1 VYHGGKATR
10 KAVWGKLFRNGA
22 EITVWW
28 HAPRTALLDTG
39 QVTRLDATFPSMS
52 RLRPAEQQRL
62 LAELGRIAEDQFGGR
77 VERHMVTPMYPARRG
92 YSEPVRHSRVGLA
105 KCV

>member
-1 VYHGGKATR
+1 M
-10 KAVWGKLFRNGA
+10 
-22 EITVWW
+22 
-28 HAPRTALLDTG
+28 ALLHTG
-39 QVTRLDATFPSMS
+39 QVTRLYATFPSIS
-52 RLRPAEQQRL
+52 RLRPVEQQRL

-77 VERHMVTPMYPARRG
+77 VECHMVTPRYTVRRG